1 MSFTLEEKGYSI
13 ERKYSIDLTLKEMQ
27 QLMVAL
33 NLSSSYSESCDCDS
47 CVYGRSAKKKLE
59 EMIAVATLDEIDK
72 GLPIPEW
79 MAKLGVVKREIVKP
93 GEE

>member
-1 MSFTLEEKGYSI
+1 MSFTLEELKHIMATLNGAWVESNHESI
-13 ERKYSIDLTLKEMQ
+13 IDCPIC
-27 QLMVAL
+27 
-33 NLSSSYSESCDCDS
+33 SSA
-47 CVYGRSAKKKLE
+47 RKKLE